1 MNIPTELVA
10 GDSLT
15 WIDVATT
22 DNQGNSIDS
31 GSWTLAYAIKGNS
44 NLTLSS
50 TTSGNGWSTTI
61 SATQSALLSPGSYAW
76 HAYATSGASRVTL
89 GQGSIT
95 IKTNIAAINS
105 SGFDGRS
112 QIKQDLDAVREAIR
126 AIIKGGA
133 VVQYTIGNRSLT
145 KMRMSELIELESKL
159 KVDLVR
165 EEKAAKIA
173 QGLGD
178 PKNLF
183 VRFKK

>member
-10 GDSLT
+10 GDSYT
-15 WIDVATT
+15 WIDQATI
-22 DNQGNSIDS
+22 DNLGNAIDS
-31 GSWTLAYAIKGNS
+31 TSWTLSYAIKGAV
-44 NLTLSS
+44 NLSLTA
-50 TTSGNGWSTTI
+50 TTSDSGWSTTI
-61 SATQSALLSPGSYAW
+61 TTTQSATLSPGDYAW
-76 HAYATSGASRVTL
+76 HAYATNGSNRVTL
-89 GQGSIT
+89 GQGTIK
-95 IKTNIAAINS
+95 IKTNIAAIGS
-105 SGFDGRS
+105 VGFDGRS